1 MDEIMTGFAGRRKG
15 QRPMQLLQKLANRVM
30 SFLPVI
36 LAALTVYCLVLA
48 VMSFLAKHSVTVTA
62 IVRSAGEVQRTRQ
75 RMPLAEMYAVR
86 EYAGLALWGMT
97 YGIMQFLLAGFGCY
111 LMVLRFQRQ
120 RGWKRMVRLYAIL
133 GMGCSLVYSCLFRIL
148 GTHKE
153 SLGGVTL
160 KAVASPH
167 FTVWLSVMLFG
178 LVFLVARFSKGRR
191 KR

>member
-1 MDEIMTGFAGRRKG
+1 MGEILPGSAVRRKAK
-15 QRPMQLLQKLANRVM
+15 QPMRTVQKLANSVM
-30 SFLPVI
+30 AFLPVI
-36 LAALTVYCLVLA
+36 LSVLAVYCLMLA
-48 VMSFLAKHSVTVTA
+48 VMSFLAKHPVTVTA

-75 RMPLAEMYAVR
+75 RMVLAEMYAVR
-86 EYAGLALWGMT
+86 EYAGLALSGMA
-97 YGIMQFLLAGFGCY
+97 YGIVQFLLAGFGWY

-167 FTVWLSVMLFG
+167 FTVWLSVVLFG